1 MKKKTLLSIFC
12 LTICNLFI
20 FLKIK
25 TLIAGKNLPSRHQA
39 SPDLIRWP
47 TKFISRWNFQ
57 LVVYFLIVFMPQ
69 PLRIIF
75 VLTLCCITFSMNM
88 NMKWIYIYNGFIYP
102 SEHLIRWFTTLSV
115 LAISASSRF
124 LYRSSHVKLKI

>member
-1 MKKKTLLSIFC
+1 MKKKTLLSLFC
-12 LTICNLFI
+12 LTICSSFI

-25 TLIAGKNLPSRHQA
+25 TLIAGKNLPSHHQA
-39 SPDLIRWP
+39 SQDLIRWP

-88 NMKWIYIYNGFIYP
+88 NMKWIYIMVLFTRVNIWFDGSPRYLYLPYLLTVVSFIV
-102 SEHLIRWFTTLSV
+102 H
-115 LAISASSRF
+115 
-124 LYRSSHVKLKI
+124 HM